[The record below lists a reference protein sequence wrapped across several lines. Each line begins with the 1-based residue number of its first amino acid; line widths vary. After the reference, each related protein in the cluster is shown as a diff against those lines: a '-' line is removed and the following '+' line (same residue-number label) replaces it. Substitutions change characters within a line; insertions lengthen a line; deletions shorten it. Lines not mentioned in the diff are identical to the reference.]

1 MLGRRDI
8 GGNNK
13 KKKEEDFLIRMI
25 NKAPI
30 VEIPKIRRVYRVS
43 CMSEFFN
50 KKNRK
55 CMMVKILIINN

>member
-1 MLGRRDI
+1 MLGRGDI

-30 VEIPKIRRVYRVS
+30 VEIPKIRRV
-43 CMSEFFN
+43 
-50 KKNRK
+50 
-55 CMMVKILIINN
+55 